1 MSHFLILI
9 ISLIIATSITNDK
22 SNTVKDSFLDWGIK
36 NNLNISPLIELST
49 SQEKSKIRFF
59 AKDEIPRNTL
69 LLTIPYSLMFNIS
82 KLLDLLNSKNLNKQ
96 YHEFSKLNITYNKT
110 DLYDIRKECA
120 FISYLFYLIEH
131 KPIKY
136 TTII

>member
-69 LLTIPYSLMFNIS
+69 LLTIPYTLMFNIS
-82 KLLDLLNSKNLNKQ
+82 
-96 YHEFSKLNITYNKT
+96 
-110 DLYDIRKECA
+110 
-120 FISYLFYLIEH
+120 
-131 KPIKY
+131 
-136 TTII
+136 